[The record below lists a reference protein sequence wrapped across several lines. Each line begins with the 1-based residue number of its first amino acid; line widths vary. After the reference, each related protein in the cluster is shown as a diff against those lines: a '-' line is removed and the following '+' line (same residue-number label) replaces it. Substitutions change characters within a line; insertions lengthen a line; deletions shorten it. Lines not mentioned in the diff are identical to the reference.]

1 MVLCFY
7 GRRWKLSYF
16 PIHITPTC
24 DIYRDMSYEEGLFLS
39 KLVLEKLGNRLWLSP
54 LLGVILSAER
64 YLAQGHSL
72 SEKNPQPMS
81 DQKHGLIISLYSVKN
96 PRRNKGC
103 SENGGTNTITINFIR
118 STLLCVGELTIR
130 QGIAEP

>member
-1 MVLCFY
+1 
-7 GRRWKLSYF
+7 
-16 PIHITPTC
+16 
-24 DIYRDMSYEEGLFLS
+24 MSYEEGLFLS

-54 LLGVILSAER
+54 LLGVILSAEK

-81 DQKHGLIISLYSVKN
+81 DQKHGLIISVYSVKN

-118 STLLCVGELTIR
+118 STLLCVWGGVDNRAGHCRAMSTVKSLLMSDGSI
-130 QGIAEP
+130 